1 MITRSVYIC
10 MRIFLLEKKILI
22 AFLLRREKDKQI
34 CCHRLRG
41 HPSSLQI
48 AYFHILATK

>member
-1 MITRSVYIC
+1 MHED
-10 MRIFLLEKKILI
+10 IFIGKKLI

-41 HPSSLQI
+41 HPSFLEI
-48 AYFHILATK
+48 AIFHILATK